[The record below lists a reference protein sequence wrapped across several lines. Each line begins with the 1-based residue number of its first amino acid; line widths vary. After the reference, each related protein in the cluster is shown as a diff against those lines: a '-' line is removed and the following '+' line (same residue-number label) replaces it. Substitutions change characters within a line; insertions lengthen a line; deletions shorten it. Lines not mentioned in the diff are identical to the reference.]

1 MSNGETAATTRKLE
15 IEVSVE
21 TETILRHL
29 SETSGGSV
37 ASLAAAAI
45 ETGIHEVA
53 RVLREDTA
61 ELVGLLNNAKTIVIN
76 DRNLTLQ
83 WHLPGGPECGWMDL
97 QNQTPEDLRRW
108 REPLDSKSR
117 PRHRRVRHSDLAALR
132 EPCRP
137 RTDDHRGRRA
147 ALPAHA
153 RGRVHGAAAPR
164 DRHRAGR
171 TDGTYRID
179 PIAAPPTRRLS
190 SRWPT

>member
-108 REPLDSKSR
+108 REHWTVKVDLDIGEFDTAIWPLYGNPVDPGR
-117 PRHRRVRHSDLAALR
+117 MITEVVVRRCQHMREAGYTVQPLPETGIAPDAL
-132 EPCRP
+132 
-137 RTDDHRGRRA
+137 T
-147 ALPAHA
+147 
-153 RGRVHGAAAPR
+153 APT
-164 DRHRAGR
+164 G
-171 TDGTYRID
+171 
-179 PIAAPPTRRLS
+179 
-190 SRWPT
+190 